1 MTSAAWRR
9 FVHRVPACVCVCCAL
24 QCQHLLGPVQA
35 ELQALDD
42 VFDSVYAQFLQSC
55 SGTLRQLTVCVY
67 VCVCVSLCGSV
78 CVCARV
84 CRYVAKYKIVARLE
98 GSPFY
103 AGADEL

>member
-55 SGTLRQLTVCVY
+55 SGTLRQLTVCVSL
-67 VCVCVSLCGSV
+67 CVCLCGSE
-78 CVCARV
+78 CVRV